1 MPSLDAR
8 GVATLLREYA
18 QRSALRGDNPYR
30 SKAYSRAADS
40 LATLTVPLERLI
52 AEERLTEIPGV
63 GEAIADIITKLHRTG
78 THPSLEKL
86 RKEIPAGV
94 LELLTVPGLR
104 PDKVLRLYKDLG
116 IASLA
121 ELEAAAKDDRIKK
134 AKGLGGALQT
144 KILQNLAIAKSGEG
158 RLHLHRAA
166 ALLAHA
172 KDSLRK
178 ARPELKRVTIA
189 GDFRRG
195 CELVGDLTI
204 VAEAAKLD
212 KRSKASAT
220 DGLQIRLSDR
230 KHFGAALLFAT
241 GSAAHVE
248 QLQALATENG
258 MRLESDGLHKG
269 RTLIAGDE
277 AEIYS
282 ALGLPFIDPEL
293 REGRGEVE
301 LALKGKLPKLVT
313 DKDLRGILH
322 CHTDA
327 SDGTESL
334 ETMAKATR
342 RRGFEYFGVADHSKS
357 AHYAGGLSE
366 EEIRQQ
372 HRDADRLN
380 KRFGK
385 DFRILKGIESDILAD
400 GSLDYADDVLQRFD
414 FVVASIHGRF
424 KLDRKAQTQRL
435 LRAIS
440 DPHTTIIGHMTG
452 RQLQRRPGYEIDVE
466 KVLRACAKHDVVVEI
481 NAHPW
486 RLDLDWRWHQVALE
500 FGCLMSINPDA
511 HSIPELDHM
520 RWGVAMARK
529 GGVPADRVT
538 RCLFW
543 KSRAISARSGA
554 RSPGRP
560 DAADAVAVDLG
571 RRFSKPP
578 RDWIVLLEGQGRR
591 TRRAICQAPLSGP
604 PAAAGLMPQALT
616 WHWRFPMPR
625 AMAAAAASQGPR

>member
-1 MPSLDAR
+1 VPALDAR
-8 GVATLLREYA
+8 SVASLLREYA
-18 QRSALRGDNPYR
+18 QRTALRGGNPYR
-30 SKAYSRAADS
+30 AKAYSRAADS
-40 LATLTVPLERLI
+40 LAALAVPLDVLI
-52 AEERLTEIPGV
+52 ADDRLTDIPGI
-63 GEAIADIITKLHRTG
+63 GDAIADMVTKLHKTG

-94 LELLTVPGLR
+94 LEMLAVPGLR
-104 PDKVLRLYKDLG
+104 PEKVLRLYKDLG
-116 IASLA
+116 ITSLA
-121 ELEAAAKDDRIKK
+121 ELEAAAKNDRIKK
-134 AKGLGGALQT
+134 AKGLGAALQT
-144 KILQNLAIAKSGEG
+144 KILQNLDIAKNGEV
-158 RLHLHRAA
+158 RLHLNRAA
-166 ALLAHA
+166 ALLEHA

-195 CELVGDLTI
+195 CELVGELTI
-204 VAEAAKLD
+204 VAVAPKIEKTAQ
-212 KRSKASAT
+212 ASAA
-220 DGLQIRLSDR
+220 DGLQIRLSDPKR
-230 KHFGAALLFAT
+230 FGAALLFAT
-241 GSAAHVE
+241 GSASHIE
-248 QLQALATENG
+248 RLQALAAEKE
-258 MRLESDGLHKG
+258 MRLDIDGLHKG
-269 RTLIAGDE
+269 RTLIARDE
-277 AEIYS
+277 SDIYQG
-282 ALGLPFIDPEL
+282 LGLPFIDPEL

-301 LALKGKLPKLVT
+301 LALKDKLPKLVG
-313 DKDLRGILH
+313 DQDLRGILH

-327 SDGTESL
+327 SDGTETL

-342 RRGFEYFGVADHSKS
+342 QRGFEYFGVADHSKS

-366 EEIRQQ
+366 EEIAQQ

-452 RQLQRRPGYEIDVE
+452 RQLQRRPGYEIDIE

-486 RLDLDWRWHQVALE
+486 RLDLDWRWHQAALD
-500 FGCLMSINPDA
+500 FGCMLSINPDA

-520 RWGVAMARK
+520 HWGVEMARK
-529 GGVPADRVT
+529 GGVPADRV
-538 RCLFW
+538 LN
-543 KSRAISARSGA
+543 
-554 RSPGRP
+554 
-560 DAADAVAVDLG
+560 
-571 RRFSKPP
+571 
-578 RDWIVLLEGQGRR
+578 
-591 TRRAICQAPLSGP
+591 
-604 PAAAGLMPQALT
+604 
-616 WHWRFPMPR
+616 
-625 AMAAAAASQGPR
+625 AMALPEITRYFRQKRRSDARAA

>member
-1 MPSLDAR
+1 MASPDVRTTVS
-8 GVATLLREYA
+8 LLREYA
-18 QRSALRGDNPYR
+18 QRTALRGGNPYR
-30 SKAYSRAADS
+30 AKAYSRAADS
-40 LATLTVPLERLI
+40 LAALAVPLHVLI
-52 AEERLTEIPGV
+52 AEDRLTEIPGV
-63 GEAIADIITKLHRTG
+63 GEAIADIIAKLYKSG

-86 RKEIPAGV
+86 RKEIPEGV
-94 LELLTVPGLR
+94 LEMLAVPGLR
-104 PDKVLRLYKDLG
+104 PEKVLRLYKDLG
-116 IASLA
+116 ITSLA
-121 ELEAAAKDDRIKK
+121 ELEAAAKDDRVKK
-134 AKGLGGALQT
+134 AKGLGAALQT

-166 ALLAHA
+166 VLLAHA

-204 VAEAAKLD
+204 VAEAPKVAKT
-212 KRSKASAT
+212 SKASGA
-220 DGLQIRLSDR
+220 DGMEIRLSDR

-248 QLQALATENG
+248 QLQALAIGKG
-258 MRLESDGLHKG
+258 MRLEADGLHKG
-269 RTLIAGDE
+269 RTLIADDE

-293 REGRGEVE
+293 REGCGEVE

-342 RRGFEYFGVADHSKS
+342 QRGFEYFGVADHSKS

-400 GSLDYADDVLQRFD
+400 GSLDYADDLLQRFD

-486 RLDLDWRWHQVALE
+486 RLDLDWRWHQAALE

-520 RWGVAMARK
+520 HWGVEMARK
-529 GGVPADRVT
+529 GGVPADRV
-538 RCLFW
+538 LN
-543 KSRAISARSGA
+543 
-554 RSPGRP
+554 
-560 DAADAVAVDLG
+560 
-571 RRFSKPP
+571 
-578 RDWIVLLEGQGRR
+578 
-591 TRRAICQAPLSGP
+591 
-604 PAAAGLMPQALT
+604 
-616 WHWRFPMPR
+616 
-625 AMAAAAASQGPR
+625 AMALPEITRYLRQKRRSFARAA